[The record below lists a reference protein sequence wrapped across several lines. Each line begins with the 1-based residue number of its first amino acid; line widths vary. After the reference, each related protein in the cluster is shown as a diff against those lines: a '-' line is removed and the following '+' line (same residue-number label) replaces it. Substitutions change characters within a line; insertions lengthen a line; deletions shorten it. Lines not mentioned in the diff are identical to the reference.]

1 MNTLELDAILTRTM
15 KKCNFIGVFACDQL
29 PSETTLSR
37 PLALVVNTDPSHRG
51 GRHWLAIYI
60 DRNNT
65 GSFFDSFGNPP
76 ERFSDTIV
84 KFLRENCTMIRHQ
97 TLQLQSK
104 CSAVCGQYCIFFLN
118 RMCKTNNFSKILA
131 TFKENTHW
139 NDMRVCSFV
148 KRLQPNVTCLTFS
161 NNTCI
166 QCSVSGEISHCNDVL

>member
-1 MNTLELDAILTRTM
+1 MVNDIAFNGSSVLNPF
-15 KKCNFIGVFACDQL
+15 NFQHFDVEFLCL
-29 PSETTLSR
+29 
-37 PLALVVNTDPSHRG
+37 
-51 GRHWLAIYI
+51 YI
-60 DRNNT
+60 DGRQYPAKPYQSRI
-65 GSFFDSFGNPP
+65 GEGN
-76 ERFSDTIV
+76 
-84 KFLRENCTMIRHQ
+84 CAMIRHQ
-97 TLQLQSK
+97 THQLQSK

-166 QCSVSGEISHCNDVL
+166 QCSAPIRSCNISMYRFEFCASR